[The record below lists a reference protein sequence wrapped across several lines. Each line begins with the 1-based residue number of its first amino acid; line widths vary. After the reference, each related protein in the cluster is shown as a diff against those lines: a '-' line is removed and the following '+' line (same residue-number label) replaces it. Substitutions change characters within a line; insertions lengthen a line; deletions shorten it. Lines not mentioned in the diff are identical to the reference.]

1 MGNNEE
7 KREND
12 DKEKISQRERDA
24 LEDTVMRSYKK
35 TKVLLEEMGELHTKL
50 GYGELVQKNNSEL
63 EDSIYKFRKILER

>member
-7 KREND
+7 KRDND
-12 DKEKISQRERDA
+12 DKEKISQRERDE

-35 TKVLLEEMGELHTKL
+35 TKVLLEEMGELYTKL